1 MDAKNYRV
9 TTKRPIGGRMR
20 QAGEIVSL
28 TAREYAAEAGWGG
41 IEPVNDDAPKV
52 EPTVSIDAEV
62 ERRLAEVE
70 GPAIDAEPSAAAP
83 ATGKKRK

>member
-20 QAGEIVSL
+20 QEGEIVSL
-28 TAREYAAEAGWGG
+28 TAREYAAEVGWGC
-41 IEPVNDDAPKV
+41 IEPVKDDAPKV
-52 EPTVSIDAEV
+52 ELTVSIDAEV

-70 GPAIDAEPSAAAP
+70 GPAIDAEPSAP